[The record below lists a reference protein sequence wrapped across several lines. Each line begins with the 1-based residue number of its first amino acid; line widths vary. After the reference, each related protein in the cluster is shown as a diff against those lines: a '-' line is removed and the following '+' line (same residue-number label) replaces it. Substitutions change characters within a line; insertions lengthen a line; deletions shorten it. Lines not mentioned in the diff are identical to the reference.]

1 MADDN
6 TARIELMTLAVN
18 ETMVPALEGQRGLR
32 EIARMVA
39 TDDTIGAM
47 MWAIETTLAQI
58 RWTHEPRDNGK
69 KSTDP
74 KAIEAAEFANSILLD
89 MDHSFQD
96 HVEEAVTMVPFGFS
110 VSEIQFKRRD
120 GVDSRFTDGLYGIE
134 GLVHCDQKATSGWG
148 TKNGRA
154 VSYKT
159 LTTQGEKEVPLNRAL
174 HYTIRGSSRRPAG
187 RTLFSNIHRSWVLK
201 NNIQDSEAI
210 GIRRE
215 LAGLPI
221 AKVPKEDMDK
231 ALKAKIAGDAAT
243 PDQRAAAA
251 RIQAM
256 LLGATKM
263 RFNETAGMV
272 IPSDPY
278 PGENGGLS
286 NIAQYEFDILTG
298 AGQRTVDTNSAIGRY
313 DRAIARVA
321 MMQFLH
327 LGDRSTGSYNLS
339 ENQSSLAL
347 KSMRALVGKIEGE
360 WQRKAL
366 RMIWLLN
373 GLDLRWLPE
382 IKTSPLTEED
392 LNTIGQFLD
401 RLASA
406 MDLLNQE
413 PELKKAM
420 FSKVGVEPNEDVEAQ
435 LPQDRPDPALPGSEP
450 VMLPADPADA

>member
-1 MADDN
+1 MADEN
-6 TARIELMTLAVN
+6 YARIELMTVAVN
-18 ETMVPALEGQRGLR
+18 DTMVPALQGHRGFK

-47 MWAIETTLAQI
+47 MWAIETTLAQVN
-58 RWTHEPRDNGK
+58 WTHEARDNGK
-69 KSTDP
+69 KSADP
-74 KAIEAAEFANSILLD
+74 KAVEAAEFANSLLID

-96 HVEEAVTMVPFGFS
+96 HVEEAVTMVPYGFS
-110 VSEIQFKRRD
+110 VSEVQFKQRSTEN
-120 GVDSRFTDGLYGIE
+120 SRFNDGLWGIE
-134 GLVHCDQKATSGWG
+134 SLVHLDQSATSGWG
-148 TKNGRA
+148 TKDGKA
-154 VSYKT
+154 ISYKT
-159 LTTQGEKEVPLNRAL
+159 LTLSGEKVVPLGRAL
-174 HYTIRGSSRRPAG
+174 HYTIRGSLTRPGG

-215 LAGLPI
+215 LAGLPV
-221 AKVPKEDMDK
+221 AKVPKADLDA
-231 ALKAKIAGDAAT
+231 ALKGKIAEKAGQQPTVDQKAAMM
-243 PDQRAAAA
+243 
-251 RIQAM
+251 RIEAM
-256 LLGATKM
+256 LKAATKM

-272 IPSDPY
+272 LPSDPF
-278 PGENGGLS
+278 PGKDGELTNVP
-286 NIAQYEFDILTG
+286 QYAFDILTG

-347 KSMRALVGKIEGE
+347 KSMRALIQKIRGE
-360 WQRKAL
+360 WQRKVL
-366 RMIWLLN
+366 RLIWLLN
-373 GLDLRWLPE
+373 GLDFRWMPE
-382 IKTSPLTEED
+382 ITTSPLTEDD

-413 PELKKAM
+413 PGLKKAM
-420 FSKVGVEPNEDVEAQ
+420 FARVGVEPNPEVEDQ
-435 LPQDRPDPALPGSEP
+435 LPQDAIAPPAPA
-450 VMLPADPADA
+450 LPADPADA